1 MPRHS
6 NELRAHL
13 DKARESALL
22 AVETYNRPG
31 TRFRSGGYIVLMC
44 IAWTALFYA
53 IFFKSGVKPFY
64 RKKTNR
70 RHFETVD
77 GDKKAWEPLDLRRSI
92 LGHEN
97 LT

>member
-1 MPRHS
+1 
-6 NELRAHL
+6 
-13 DKARESALL
+13 
-22 AVETYNRPG
+22 
-31 TRFRSGGYIVLMC
+31 MC